1 MKILSESSI
10 DVITLSS
17 THLLFLKTVIKKRIF
32 QIYNLLIQEVLLHK
46 KFYLKIKNKQSKR
59 NSLKIFTSGDV
70 KLFQTKLNKIGI
82 KNKVNFLEF

>member
-1 MKILSESSI
+1 MSESSI

-17 THLLFLKTVIKKRIF
+17 THLLFLKPLLKKEFPNIQF
-32 QIYNLLIQEVLLHK
+32 IDSGSIVTQKIYS
-46 KFYLKIKNKQSKR
+46 KIKNKQSKR
-59 NSLKIFTSGDV
+59 NSIKIVASGNI

>member
-1 MKILSESSI
+1 LKILSKSLI

-17 THLLFLKTVIKKRIF
+17 THLLFLKPLLKGEFPKIQFIDPGSIVTQRI
-32 QIYNLLIQEVLLHK
+32 YS
-46 KFYLKIKNKQSKR
+46 KIKNKQSKR
-59 NSLKIFTSGDV
+59 NSLTIFTSGNV